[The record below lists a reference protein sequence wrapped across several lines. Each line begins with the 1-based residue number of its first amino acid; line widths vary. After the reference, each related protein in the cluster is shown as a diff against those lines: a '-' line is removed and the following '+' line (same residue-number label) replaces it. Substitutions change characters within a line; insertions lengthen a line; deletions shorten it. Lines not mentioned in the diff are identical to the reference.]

1 MTIQGVIHDVWSFDV
16 ETDVLRWFKLVADGA
31 TVTEVSDLEPVTQSG
46 VSRALARL
54 EAEVGT
60 PLLQRSGRTLTP
72 TLAGEVFRPYADGIL
87 QQLTDG
93 LAAVAQFVS
102 PDTGTVA
109 IAFQQSLGSWLVPDL
124 VRSFRADHPG
134 VRYSLTE
141 VDDELRGRPL
151 GGGRTDLEVGTRRF
165 RTGREATR
173 PGDLPVWTRQIGVEP
188 LRLALPRDHR
198 LAGHPRI
205 ALKDVA
211 GEPFIGLR
219 PTSALRELGDELCL
233 QAGFRP
239 AVVFE
244 GDDLAI
250 VRGLVAAGLGVAI
263 VPAPRAESP
272 EASPGPVR
280 YAGITDDGAQRA
292 IYLTWPADRPLLPAA
307 DLFRKHV
314 LRTVIAGRIRPVS
327 DFT

>member
-1 MTIQGVIHDVWSFDV
+1 MVMYVDT
-16 ETDVLRWFKLVADGA
+16 EVLRWFTLVADGA

-72 TLAGEVFRPYADGIL
+72 TPAGEVFRPYADRML
-87 QQLTDG
+87 QQLSDG

-109 IAFQQSLGSWLVPDL
+109 VAFQQSLGSWLVPDL
-124 VRSFRADHPG
+124 VRSFRSDHPD
-134 VRYSLTE
+134 VRFDLTQ
-141 VDDELRGRPL
+141 VRDELRGLPL
-151 GGGRTDLEVGTRRF
+151 NGGTTDLELGTRRF

-173 PGDLPVWTRQIGVEP
+173 PGDLSVWTRQIGVEP

-198 LAGHPRI
+198 LADHRQI
-205 ALKDVA
+205 ALADVA

-219 PTSALRELGDELCL
+219 PTSALRELGDDLCKR
-233 QAGFRP
+233 AGFRP

-244 GDDLAI
+244 GDDLSS

-263 VPAPRAESP
+263 VPAPRAGSP

-280 YAGITDDGAQRA
+280 YAEITDDGARRA
-292 IYLTWPADRPLLPAA
+292 IYLTWPAGRPLLPAA
-307 DLFRKHV
+307 DLFRRHV
-314 LRTVIAGRIRPVS
+314 LRTVIAGRIRPVG